1 MRLYLY
7 YFSHSLVNAIKR
19 VMKTWLAIVVVC
31 LVVGLCIG
39 LVIKFATP
47 SESKKE
53 TETPTSGV
61 SEISSEEQD
70 ETEVVLKENGLK
82 KALHDRGL
90 SKVDLIDLVVSL
102 VFFIQ
107 LAISVG
113 SSSKAGR
120 IFQPADVPMMFASPM
135 KPQSVM
141 FFRLLGSLAVSFL
154 FSIYMLIQLPNL
166 VLNFKLSVWGAVS
179 LIVVYGLFL
188 IFGTLIQVTFY
199 TITSRMTKRIP
210 LTSVLIVFFA
220 ALMGGFAVY
229 TVASGKDIFT
239 ALFAF
244 FTSKYTY
251 FVPFWGWMRGVCHY
265 AQIGEISM
273 SILYLVLTLFAFV
286 LLVLFIWSMKAD
298 FYEDA
303 LVATEDKSRLMEEAR
318 NASSGGV
325 MIREKNRSEKVARDG
340 YHYGYGATVFFFKP
354 IYNRFRLAY
363 LKLFSKT
370 MIVYLIMTGGI
381 SALLKYR
388 LQTDLD
394 LFLIPVGALAVMVFY
409 RTLGAPLREDIT
421 REFFVLVPASPI
433 EKLWCSLLGGMC
445 VTGMDILIPIIVAGV
460 ITQAS
465 FFQMIGWLFFIL
477 SLDFFSTSIG
487 TFLNISVPG
496 NTGSSIKTIV
506 QLFFLYFGLAPSVVF
521 AVVGVTLHILPLMLA
536 IGGVINIGLASLFI
550 LFTPH
555 FLVNR

>member
-19 VMKTWLAIVVVC
+19 VMKTWMAFLVVC
-31 LVVGLCIG
+31 LVIGVCIG
-39 LVIKFATP
+39 MVVKFAAP
-47 SESKKE
+47 SGSKEE
-53 TETPTSGV
+53 TETPTSEV
-61 SEISSEEQD
+61 SDISSEEQD
-70 ETEVVLKENGLK
+70 ETEVVLKEDGLK

-113 SSSKAGR
+113 SSSKAGK

-141 FFRLLGSLAVSFL
+141 FFRILGSLVVSFL
-154 FSIYMLIQLPNL
+154 LSIYMLIQLPNL
-166 VLNFKLSVWGAVS
+166 IHNFKLNVWGAVS

-188 IFGTLIQVTFY
+188 VFGTLIQVTFY
-199 TITSRMTKRIP
+199 TITSRMTKRVN
-210 LTSVLIVFFA
+210 LTSVLLIFFT

-229 TVASGKDIFT
+229 TVASGKDTFT
-239 ALFAF
+239 AMFAF

-251 FVPFWGWMRGVCHY
+251 YVPFWGWMRGVCHY
-265 AQIGEISM
+265 ALIGEVSM
-273 SILYLVLTLFAFV
+273 SILYLVLTLFAFA
-286 LLVLFIWSMKAD
+286 LLILFIWSMKAD

-303 LVATEDKSRLMEEAR
+303 LVATEDKAKLIEDAR

-325 MIREKNRSEKVARDG
+325 MIRNKNRSEKLDREG
-340 YHYGYGATVFFFKP
+340 YHYGFGATVFFFKP

-363 LKLFSKT
+363 LKVFSKT
-370 MIVYLIMTGGI
+370 MIFYLVLTGGI
-381 SALLKYR
+381 SFLLTYK
-388 LQTDLD
+388 LQVNFN

-409 RTLGAPLREDIT
+409 RTLGAPLREDIEK
-421 REFFVLVPASPI
+421 EFFVLVPASPM
-433 EKLWCSLLGGMC
+433 EKLWCSLLGGIC
-445 VTGMDILIPIIVAGV
+445 VTGIDILIPIIVAGV
-460 ITQAS
+460 ITKAS
-465 FFQMIGWLFFIL
+465 IIQMFGWLFFIL

-487 TFLNISVPG
+487 TFLNVSVPG
-496 NTGSSIKTIV
+496 NTGTTIKAVV
-506 QLFFLYFGLAPSVVF
+506 QMLFLYFGLIPSAVF
-521 AVVGVTLHILPLMLA
+521 AVLGIVLHILPLMLT
-536 IGGVINIGLASLFI
+536 IGGMVNVGLAALFI
-550 LFTPH
+550 LCTPH